1 MSRLSESQLRARLK
15 RLKLLSLDTDGVL
28 TDGGV
33 YFTDRGEEMRK
44 FNIKDGLGMQRV
56 QGVGVKILMMTGS
69 IAPAIEH
76 RARALGVDRI
86 YLDTRDKLA
95 RLVSVCDEL
104 KIDLSEVAHV
114 GDDLTDVKLFEA
126 VGIPMTV
133 ADGVPEVLAMAHY
146 VTQRRGGDA
155 AVREI
160 CDLIVEAKTET

>member
-1 MSRLSESQLRARLK
+1 MSTRIPKDLRARLK

-33 YFTDRGEEMRK
+33 YFTDSGEEMRK

-56 QGVGVKILMMTGS
+56 QRTGVMILMMTGS

-76 RARALGVDRI
+76 RARALGVDRV

-95 RLVSVCDEL
+95 RLVEVCDEL
-104 KIDLSEVAHV
+104 KIDLGEVAHV
-114 GDDLTDVKLFEA
+114 GDDLTDLKLFEV
-126 VGIPMTV
+126 VGCPITV
-133 ADGVPEVLAMAHY
+133 ADGVAEVRALAHY
-146 VTQRRGGDA
+146 VTERRGGDA

-160 CDLIVEAKTET
+160 CDLIVEAKAEA